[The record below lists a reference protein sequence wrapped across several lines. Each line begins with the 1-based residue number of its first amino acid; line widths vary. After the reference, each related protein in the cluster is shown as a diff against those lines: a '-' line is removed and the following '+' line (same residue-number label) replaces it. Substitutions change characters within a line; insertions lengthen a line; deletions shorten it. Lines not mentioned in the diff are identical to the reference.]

1 MAAHTRRLF
10 VVIDSALMRR
20 AWFCGAVL
28 AALIAGCGGG
38 GGSEEQSARDV
49 ARAYVDARN
58 QGDAA
63 RVCELYSPQLIK
75 TLQTSNCVAF
85 VQEQTSGTATDL
97 TLLRVSEHGDR
108 ATATV
113 QAKVGGD
120 VANAIAPIELLLTRQ
135 DGDWRISG
143 LGGPGG

>member
-1 MAAHTRRLF
+1 
-10 VVIDSALMRR
+10 MRR

-28 AALIAGCGGG
+28 AALIAGCGGS

-49 ARAYVDARN
+49 AQAYVDARN

-63 RVCELYSPQLIK
+63 KVCELYSRQLIK

-97 TLLRVSEHGDR
+97 ELLRVSEHGDR